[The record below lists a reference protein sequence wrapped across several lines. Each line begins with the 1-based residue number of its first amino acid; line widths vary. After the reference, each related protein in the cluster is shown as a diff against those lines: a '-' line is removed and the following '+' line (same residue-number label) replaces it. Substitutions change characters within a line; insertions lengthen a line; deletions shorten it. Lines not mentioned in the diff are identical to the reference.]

1 MQLSVTGHH
10 IELTDALRSYVEE
23 KIKRI
28 ERHFD
33 HVTNVHVILSV
44 ERHKQKAE
52 ATVHVSGADVFAY
65 KLDDDMY
72 AAIDGLVDKLDRQ
85 IIKHKEKIQK
95 RARGNGGKAA
105 MAAGL
110 AD

>member
-10 IELTDALRSYVEE
+10 IELTDALRQYAEE

-44 ERHKQKAE
+44 ERHQQKAE

-65 KLDDDMY
+65 AIEDDMY
-72 AAIDGLVDKLDRQ
+72 AAIDALADKLDRQ

-95 RARGNGGKAA
+95 RARGNGARAA
-105 MAAGL
+105 L
-110 AD
+110 AEMPE

>member
-10 IELTDALRSYVEE
+10 IELTDALRNYVEE

-33 HVTNVHVILSV
+33 HVTNVHVVLSV
-44 ERHKQKAE
+44 ERHMQKAE
-52 ATVHVSGADVFAY
+52 ATVHVSGADVFAEASEED
-65 KLDDDMY
+65 LY

-85 IIKHKEKIQK
+85 ILKHKEKIQK
-95 RARGNGGKAA
+95 RARGNGGVKA
-105 MAAGL
+105 ML
-110 AD
+110 AEMPE